1 MSATTEEDTKIRID
15 LITSENNSIEILKS
29 QRNDQPHTPPS
40 PAAMSTAQ
48 MKVDLIDYYER
59 MICEVDLHAERLIQ
73 SLPEAL
79 ENSRQELLERIERE
93 KAKSLAAL
101 GMTFEMNLQLTFKN
115 KQISVQGPDSAVV
128 QRKNEY
134 YERFV
139 ELRDEYR
146 ALGGSVADE
155 KRRGELLVSLEA
167 LKRDVVV
174 LEEFLEEFR
183 TRTLHFEEV
192 DKSVFEGLIGELV
205 LTNSEN
211 QQVDP
216 DLDVSRVTP

>member
-1 MSATTEEDTKIRID
+1 M
-15 LITSENNSIEILKS
+15 
-29 QRNDQPHTPPS
+29 
-40 PAAMSTAQ
+40 
-48 MKVDLIDYYER
+48 
-59 MICEVDLHAERLIQ
+59 
-73 SLPEAL
+73 
-79 ENSRQELLERIERE
+79 
-93 KAKSLAAL
+93 
-101 GMTFEMNLQLTFKN
+101 
-115 KQISVQGPDSAVV
+115 V

-139 ELRDEYR
+139 QLRDEYR
-146 ALGGSVADE
+146 TLGGSVADE
-155 KRRGELLVSLEA
+155 KRREELLVSLEA